1 MELTENGEFK
11 WMAAYKEAHQKLE
24 SRRNEFDKKL
34 IKLNEKYEV
43 ANNIFMWQYMR
54 VIPLKNDPNNTWFVP
69 LSMELSQKDTLSSK
83 PFLNYLAAVHSG
95 GEKGSFGEATDLLKS
110 FKAFQRAAGQ
120 KVAPSESQVKL
131 EISYNKMEI
140 FKRDGIR
147 IYS

>member
-1 MELTENGEFK
+1 MYPSYWVTQPFIQVPKALREPLKLKEFANIMELTENGEFK

-83 PFLNYLAAVHSG
+83 PFLNYLAAVHAG
-95 GEKGSFGEATDLLKS
+95 GEKGSFGEATDILLS
-110 FKAFQRAAGQ
+110 
-120 KVAPSESQVKL
+120 L
-131 EISYNKMEI
+131 IHI
-140 FKRDGIR
+140 
-147 IYS
+147 